1 MSKRVKAIAWTV
13 VAFVCA
19 LAIVVAG
26 LILWKRPD
34 RALRVATANVA
45 QTLCA
50 DVFVS
55 GLAPD
60 RVFAEN
66 IEPLHGMRIL
76 LPHLH
81 YTVDSARRTV
91 TTQWHGRFTSE
102 ATYYPGYGCAL
113 PTMTPDA
120 ATLQAA
126 REAASPTT
134 PAEPV
139 INNDPA
145 IVAALARAFVEPA
158 SGPRRNVHAIVVM
171 HDGKIIA
178 ERYAAGFDP
187 DTPQLGYSMSKSVVN
202 ALLGILV
209 RQGKLDVL
217 APAPVPAWKA
227 PDDPRHR
234 ITLDQLSRMT
244 SGLDLTEDDSGFDP
258 VSTMLFLQKD
268 MAAYAAHAALRIPPG
283 TQWEY
288 TSGNTLI
295 LSGILRDTIGGGAPG
310 LIRFAH
316 RELFDPLGMHRVL
329 MEFDGSQT
337 LVGSTRIYASARDWA
352 RLGQLYL
359 DNGMLDSRRILPEGW
374 SAYVSKQT
382 LDSIYGSGFWT
393 NAGTEADGSH
403 IIAGMPGDAYFAS
416 GINGQRIAIV
426 PSQRLVIVRLGS
438 TLDPPNFD
446 MRGLVRLIND
456 IVAAVR

>member
-1 MSKRVKAIAWTV
+1 MMSIIKT
-13 VAFVCA
+13 A
-19 LAIVVAG
+19 LAVALALALIVVG
-26 LILWKRPD
+26 LIAWKRPD
-34 RALRVATANVA
+34 RALQVATANVA

-66 IEPLHGMRIL
+66 IAPMQGMHIL
-76 LPHLH
+76 LPHLR
-81 YTVDSARRTV
+81 YAVDTARRTA
-91 TTQWHGRFTSE
+91 TAQWHGRFTSV

-126 REAASPTT
+126 REVASPATT
-134 PAEPV
+134 PTAPTV
-139 INNDPA
+139 NTDPA
-145 IVAALARAFVEPA
+145 IVDALARAFAEPS
-158 SGPRRNVHAIVVM
+158 SGPRRNVHAIVVL
-171 HDGKIIA
+171 HDGKLIA
-178 ERYAAGFDP
+178 ERYAAGFSP

-209 RQGKLDVL
+209 RQGKLDMQ
-217 APAPVPAWKA
+217 APAPVQAWKA
-227 PDDPRHR
+227 ADDSRHA

-258 VSTMLFLQKD
+258 VSTMLLLKKD
-268 MAAYAAHAALRIPPG
+268 MATYAADAALRIPPG
-283 TQWEY
+283 TKWEY

-295 LSGILRDTIGGGAPG
+295 LGGVLRDTVGGGAPG
-310 LIRFAH
+310 LIGFAH
-316 RELFDPLGMHRVL
+316 RELFDPLGMQHVL
-329 MEFDGSQT
+329 MEFDGAQT

-352 RLGQLYL
+352 RFGQLYL
-359 DNGMLDSRRILPEGW
+359 DDGMLDGRRILPEGW
-374 SAYVSKQT
+374 STYVSKQT
-382 LDSIYGSGFWT
+382 LDSIYGAGFWT
-393 NAGTEADGSH
+393 NTGTEADGSH

-416 GINGQRIAIV
+416 GMNGQRIVIV
-426 PSQRLVIVRLGS
+426 PSRRLVIVRLGS

-456 IVAAVR
+456 VSAAVH